1 MFINNL
7 KKISSQSSKKSIIIL
22 SLLIITSMVIETL
35 SIGLIIPAIAFITE
49 EDFFEKYYFIVNF
62 LSNFSLISFETTST
76 SLSVKK
82 INFIISSLTIILF
95 VYFLKAII
103 LSLINLFQ
111 IRFTKLLE
119 LNISVKLLIFTFHN
133 LTRFFL
139 IEILLYF

>member
-1 MFINNL
+1 
-7 KKISSQSSKKSIIIL
+7 
-22 SLLIITSMVIETL
+22 MVIETL

-95 VYFLKAII
+95 VYFLK
-103 LSLINLFQ
+103 SDNS
-111 IRFTKLLE
+111 FTNKSFS
-119 LNISVKLLIFTFHN
+119 NTIYKIVRVKHISQTF
-133 LTRFFL
+133 
-139 IEILLYF
+139 